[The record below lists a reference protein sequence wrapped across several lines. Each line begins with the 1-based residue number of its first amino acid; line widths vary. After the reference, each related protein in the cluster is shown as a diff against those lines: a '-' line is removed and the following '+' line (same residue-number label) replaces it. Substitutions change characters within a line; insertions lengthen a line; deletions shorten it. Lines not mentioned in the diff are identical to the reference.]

1 MKNIN
6 NIIEETT
13 SKINLSLYSLR
24 HIDYL
29 QETEDKGIQP
39 LVFGV
44 H

>member
-13 SKINLSLYSLR
+13 SKINLSLYQT
-24 HIDYL
+24 DYL
-29 QETEDKGIQP
+29 QETEDKGIQC